1 MSILPVGQGDLFLA
15 FEALKAKLDEKGY
28 FSRDVKK
35 QLPRLPLKIGV
46 ATSPTGAAI
55 RDIFSTLGRR
65 FQSLTIYFRPTTV
78 QGAEAAEDIVAA
90 INELSATDAELLII
104 GRGGGSIEDL
114 WAFNMEIV
122 ADAIFKCKIP
132 VISAVGHETD
142 FTISDFVAD
151 VRAAT
156 PTAAAELSTPI
167 TFEELMIFL
176 SSAKEDMSSC
186 INERIREKYDLLREF
201 SDAPL
206 RNRIIQRL
214 RNGGQ
219 LLDQFEY
226 RIRQGAGYRF
236 RSLKDKITGHEKMMR
251 ANYPLSP
258 LKKGFALLKHNQMV
272 IPNNV
277 SLSGLKNIDIIRENE
292 SVNVKVNRINPKELF
307 DVSQF

>member
-1 MSILPVGQGDLFLA
+1 M
-15 FEALKAKLDEKGY
+15 
-28 FSRDVKK
+28 
-35 QLPRLPLKIGV
+35 KIGV

-65 FQSLTIYFRPTTV
+65 FPSLTIYFRPAIV

-90 INELSATDAELLII
+90 INELCKTDAELLII

-122 ADAIFKCKIP
+122 ADAIFNCKIP

-142 FTISDFVAD
+142 FTIADFVAD
-151 VRAAT
+151 IRAAT
-156 PTAAAELSTPI
+156 PTAAAEFSTPV
-167 TFEELMIFL
+167 TLDELLMFL
-176 SSAKEDMSSC
+176 SQAKEDMNSS
-186 INERIREKYDLLREF
+186 IKEIIEDKYELLNEF
-201 SDAPL
+201 SGAPL
-206 RNRIIQRL
+206 QNRIIQRL

-219 LLDQFEY
+219 LLDQMEY
-226 RIRQGAGYRF
+226 RIRQGSDYRF
-236 RSLKDKITGHEKMMR
+236 RSLKDKITGLEKMMR

-258 LKKGFALLKHNQMV
+258 LKKGFALLKHNHIV
-272 IPNNV
+272 IPNSV
-277 SLSGLKNIDIIRENE
+277 SLSGLKNVDIIRENE